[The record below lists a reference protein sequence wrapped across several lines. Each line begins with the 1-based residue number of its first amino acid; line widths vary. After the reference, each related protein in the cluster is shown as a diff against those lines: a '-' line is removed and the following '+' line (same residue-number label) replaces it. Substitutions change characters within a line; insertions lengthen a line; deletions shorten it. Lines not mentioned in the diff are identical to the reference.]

1 MNKIKVAVDA
11 MGGDFAPLN
20 DVSGAIIAAEEK
32 KDSLEI
38 ILVGKET
45 RTIKPPQTDVHT
57 ET

>member
-32 KDSLEI
+32 KDSLENH
-38 ILVGKET
+38 
-45 RTIKPPQTDVHT
+45 R
-57 ET
+57 